1 MHLANGRFGPV
12 PRPGTARSALL
23 LLALVL
29 ALALPGTAAADTP
42 HVVEAGDTLGQIA
55 MFHGLTAEELT
66 LHNNLMYPDYIYA
79 GQVIIVPGWTWTTA
93 DEGGPAEVVAA
104 EPEADCSEVVHVVS
118 SGETMGGIAIRYG
131 VTVAELASANGI
143 SNPSQISVGQV
154 LRIAGAACAE
164 PLVLNA
170 PFVSITWEP
179 VSPHQGDTVRLVVE
193 TDTPISSLR
202 GLLGEVPI
210 RFLSAG
216 TRHVAYVGIPA
227 MAQPGF
233 RQAELYVDGVA
244 AQVLAIP
251 VLPWTFTVERLILTE
266 ETTQLLEPEVVAWEN
281 NVLASVCG
289 EFTEE
294 EYWGGSLAMPLDGN
308 PPVIS
313 DFGTQR
319 AYNDGPVSS
328 YHGGTDFPAAEGLP
342 VMSSAPGRVAWAD
355 ALKVRGNAVIL
366 DHGAGVFTM
375 YCHLSAIEVQTGDV
389 VGAGD
394 VVGLVGNT
402 GLSTGPHLHWEMRVQ
417 GERVDPMRL
426 VSW

>member
-1 MHLANGRFGPV
+1 
-12 PRPGTARSALL
+12 
-23 LLALVL
+23 
-29 ALALPGTAAADTP
+29 
-42 HVVEAGDTLGQIA
+42 
-55 MFHGLTAEELT
+55 
-66 LHNNLMYPDYIYA
+66 
-79 GQVIIVPGWTWTTA
+79 
-93 DEGGPAEVVAA
+93 
-104 EPEADCSEVVHVVS
+104 
-118 SGETMGGIAIRYG
+118 MGGIAIRYG

-143 SNPSQISVGQV
+143 SDPSRIGVGQV
-154 LRIAGAACAE
+154 LRISGAACPE

-170 PFVSITWEP
+170 PFVSIAWDPAT
-179 VSPHQGDTVRLVVE
+179 PHQGDTVRLVVE
-193 TDTPISSLR
+193 TDGPVGRLS
-202 GLLGEVPI
+202 GLLGEVPV

-227 MAQPGF
+227 MAQPGY

-251 VLPWTFTVERLILTE
+251 VVSWNFTVERLVLSE
-266 ETTQLLEPEVVAWEN
+266 ETTRLLDPEVVAWEN

-289 EFTEE
+289 EFSEE
-294 EYWGGSLAMPLDGN
+294 EYWGGSLTMPLEGN

-313 DFGTQR
+313 EFGTQR

-328 YHGGTDFPAAEGLP
+328 YHGGTDFPAAEGVA
-342 VMSSAPGRVAWAD
+342 VMASAPGRIVWAD
-355 ALKVRGNAVIL
+355 ALKVRGNAVII

-375 YCHLSAIEVQTGDV
+375 YCHLSAFETQMGDMV
-389 VGAGD
+389 EAGD

-426 VSW
+426 LSW